1 MRMSANLDFY
11 LSQAEKCRAEADASI
26 LTQVRD
32 RNMRAAAAWQAMAD
46 KLARAETSRAEK
58 ARETTPANDT
68 AEKLPEN

>member
-1 MRMSANLDFY
+1 MSANLDFY
-11 LSQAEKCRAEADASI
+11 LSQAEKCRVEAEASA

-46 KLARAETSRAEK
+46 KLARAETARAERT
-58 ARETTPANDT
+58 ATATAPANDV

>member
-46 KLARAETSRAEK
+46 KLARAE
-58 ARETTPANDT
+58 N
-68 AEKLPEN
+68 LPR

>member
-1 MRMSANLDFY
+1 MSANLDFY

-46 KLARAETSRAEK
+46 KLARAETARAGRS
-58 ARETTPANDT
+58 AATTPANDT
-68 AEKLPEN
+68 AEKLPEH